1 MRVNKMSQPNTGI
14 KCTVNTC
21 YYYMKGDNCTAEKIQ
36 VQPKNAQSAEETDCA
51 TFTPESYT

>member
-1 MRVNKMSQPNTGI
+1 MSQPNTGI